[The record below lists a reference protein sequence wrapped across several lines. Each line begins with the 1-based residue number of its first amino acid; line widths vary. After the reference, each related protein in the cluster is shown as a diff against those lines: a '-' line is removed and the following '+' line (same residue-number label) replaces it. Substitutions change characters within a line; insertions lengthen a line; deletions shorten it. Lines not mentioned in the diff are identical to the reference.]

1 MKPGQQETQLFT
13 QVVQLTR
20 AVESNQKAIEEITQ
34 KLLLTATNLNC
45 ALLRLAITERIIKTR
60 FGLTEQHIEEAAMDA
75 IQGAKDQ
82 MEVEGGK
89 DLSLSDFSASQ
100 QSK

>member
-20 AVESNQKAIEEITQ
+20 AVESNQQAIEEITS
-34 KLLLTATNLNC
+34 KVLLLATNLNC
-45 ALLRLAITERIIKTR
+45 ALMRLAITERIIKTR
-60 FGLTEQHIEEAAMDA
+60 FNLTEQDIEEAAMDA

-100 QSK
+100 